1 MKSTK
6 NKRMTVV
13 CVLLAMILFSG
24 AIFALVSAPVKADSF
39 SEDDMPSLE
48 KVFYYSDNPDCQDVC
63 DYIEQCSGI
72 EDITLIYNSSR
83 DIDDFI
89 EYYNRDDFFV
99 SNSYVIFEMRNGFPP
114 KKTAQK

>member
-48 KVFYYSDNPDCQDVC
+48 KSVLLQRQPR
-63 DYIEQCSGI
+63 
-72 EDITLIYNSSR
+72 LSR
-83 DIDDFI
+83 RLRLYRAMFG
-89 EYYNRDDFFV
+89 E
-99 SNSYVIFEMRNGFPP
+99 
-114 KKTAQK
+114 

>member
-48 KVFYYSDNPDCQDVC
+48 KVFYYSDNRS
-63 DYIEQCSGI
+63 E
-72 EDITLIYNSSR
+72 EHTLNSSHNNQSR
-83 DIDDFI
+83 MP
-89 EYYNRDDFFV
+89 
-99 SNSYVIFEMRNGFPP
+99 SS
-114 KKTAQK
+114 A